1 MLLIYTI
8 LYFLSIV
15 LYRLNHNYI
24 ASIIIILLAIFLYA
38 NEVKNTKR
46 IVNVRGLFALGF
58 VGGFGVSLFKLSKL
72 SDEYSFM
79 TIAAV
84 FMAYF
89 SIYLGVYFAGIN
101 KSKFKKRKNVIV
113 KTKNVLTSGQKL
125 VLCMCIFTFLAFLI
139 EVIKL
144 KFVPLFTID
153 TPHAY
158 STFHVF
164 MVHYIT
170 SFYSF
175 IPSVAICNYYMEPKD
190 KLNIKLIIV
199 SFIYVIIMSL
209 LLVSRSRLILSVVL
223 SIFVIAIYNVVGK
236 TNKKKASGLLLVL
249 SSLVFVLLYIIIT
262 INRAHDVEYLNSI
275 FEMKNAKLPIFISQ
289 PYMYIAHNFENL
301 NYMINNTFRW
311 TFGRR
316 MLYPLFTLTFI
327 KKFFPIVV
335 DSPYYIIK
343 QELSTVTLIYDAYYD
358 FGLVG
363 VIVFCFMVGY
373 IGKKLEDKAYDALQG
388 GYKNNYIVVL
398 LALYCYFMLFSFFQT
413 YFSLTDTWVYIII
426 LVILSKFFVMEKHN
440 N

>member
-1 MLLIYTI
+1 MLYIYTI
-8 LYFLSIV
+8 IYLFGIV
-15 LYRLNHNYI
+15 LYRLNYNYI
-24 ASIIIILLAIFLYA
+24 ASILMIILAIFLYA
-38 NEVKNTKR
+38 NEVKITKR

-58 VGGFGVSLFKLSKL
+58 VGGFGVSLLKLSSL
-72 SDEYSFM
+72 SNMYSFM
-79 TIAAV
+79 TIIAV
-84 FMAYF
+84 FVSYF
-89 SIYLGVYFAGIN
+89 SIYLGVYFAERNRSG
-101 KSKFKKRKNVIV
+101 FKKEKDRII
-113 KTKNVLTSGQKL
+113 KTKSVLTSGQKL
-125 VLCMCIFTFLAFLI
+125 VVSMCIVTFIAFLV

-144 KFVPLFTID
+144 KFVPLFTIN

-164 MVHYIT
+164 MIHYIT

-175 IPSVAICNYYMEPKD
+175 IPSIAICNYYMEPKD
-190 KLNIKLIIV
+190 KTNIKFIIV
-199 SFIYVIIMSL
+199 SFIYVVIMSL

-223 SIFVIAIYNVVGK
+223 SIFVAAIYSVIDK
-236 TNKKKASGLLLVL
+236 KSKKKVSIPILAVL
-249 SSLVFVLLYIIIT
+249 SVAFVLLYTIIT
-262 INRAHDVEYLNSI
+262 INRAHDVEYLNGI

-316 MLYPLFTLTFI
+316 MLYPLFTLTLI

-363 VIVFCFMVGY
+363 VIVFCFVIGY
-373 IGKKLEDKAYDALQG
+373 IGKKLEDKTYDVIQG

-398 LALYCYFMLFSFFQT
+398 FALYCYFMLFSFFQA

-426 LVILSKFFVMEKHN
+426 LVVLSKLFVLGKHN
-440 N
+440 Y

>member
-15 LYRLNHNYI
+15 LYRLNYNYI
-24 ASIIIILLAIFLYA
+24 ASILMIILAIFLYV
-38 NEVKNTKR
+38 NEVKRTKR
-46 IVNVRGLFALGF
+46 IVNVRGLFVLGF
-58 VGGFGVSLFKLSKL
+58 VGGFGVSLLKLSSL
-72 SDEYSFM
+72 SSKYSFM
-79 TIAAV
+79 TIIAV
-84 FMAYF
+84 FVSYF
-89 SIYLGVYFAGIN
+89 SIYLGVYFAERN
-101 KSKFKKRKNVIV
+101 RSSLKKDKDRII
-113 KTKNVLTSGQKL
+113 KTKSVLTSGQKL
-125 VLCMCIFTFLAFLI
+125 VLSMCIVTFIAFLV

-144 KFVPLFTID
+144 KFVPLFTIN

-175 IPSVAICNYYMEPKD
+175 IPSIAICNYYMEPKD
-190 KLNIKLIIV
+190 KMNVKFIIV
-199 SFIYVIIMSL
+199 SFVYVVIMSL
-209 LLVSRSRLILSVVL
+209 LLVSRSRLILSVVM
-223 SIFVIAIYNVVGK
+223 SIFVVAIYSVIDK
-236 TNKKKASGLLLVL
+236 KSKKKFSIPILVVL
-249 SSLVFVLLYIIIT
+249 PIAFVLLYIIIT
-262 INRAHDVEYLNSI
+262 INRAHDVEYLNGI
-275 FEMKNAKLPIFISQ
+275 FEMKNDKLPIFISQ

-301 NYMINNTFRW
+301 NYMINYTFRW

-316 MLYPLFTLTFI
+316 MLYPLFTLTLI

-363 VIVFCFMVGY
+363 VIVFCFIIGY
-373 IGKKLEDKAYDALQG
+373 IGKKLEDKTYDVIQG
-388 GYKNNYIVVL
+388 GYKNNYLVVL
-398 LALYCYFMLFSFFQT
+398 YALYCYFMLFSFFQT